1 VVPMRVLVVGANGQL
16 GARCCERLLST
27 GHTVRAVVR
36 ARERGER
43 LASMGADVVV
53 GDLRAPDGLRE
64 HLAGV
69 DAVVITANPV
79 VPRTG
84 DDPDAVEAG
93 LTRLVDGAA
102 TSGVRRVVLA
112 SLPDAGVPNPPRMVV
127 LRRRLEQH
135 VLERLPE
142 SVIPRFPPFMEV
154 WIALV
159 GSSVP
164 LRGEEFAT
172 LGRPSPFLRL
182 FRKATA
188 TLVEDR
194 GLMLVPGS
202 PEIRNA
208 FIAIDDV
215 AEVCVRAVEDP
226 ALGGRIV
233 DVAGPEVLTWRD
245 VAATYQQVLG
255 RSVRILSTPAPV
267 YAAAAAAL
275 RPFATVASYTMAL
288 NHLLATTETN
298 WSNAGGGIRDP
309 REMTTLREFLT
320 AKAALPAELPTVR

>member
-1 VVPMRVLVVGANGQL
+1 VRVLVVGANGQL
-16 GARCCERLLST
+16 GARCCGKLMSS

-36 ARERGER
+36 TSQRGER
-43 LASMGADVVV
+43 VASMGAEVVL
-53 GDLRAPDGLRE
+53 GDLRAPDGLRD

-84 DDPDAVEAG
+84 DDPAAVEAG
-93 LTRLVDGAA
+93 LIRLLDGAA

-112 SLPDAGVPNPPRMVV
+112 SLPDPGVPNPPPMVV
-127 LRRRLEQH
+127 ARRRLEQH
-135 VLERLPE
+135 VLERVPE

-159 GSSVP
+159 GSSIP
-164 LRGEEFAT
+164 LRGEKFAT

-182 FRKATA
+182 YRKGTA
-188 TLVEDR
+188 TVVEDR

-202 PEIRNA
+202 PDIRNA

-215 AEVCVRAVEDP
+215 ADVCVRAVEDP
-226 ALGGRIV
+226 AALGGRIV

-255 RSVRILSTPAPV
+255 RPVRILSTPAPV

-275 RPFATVASYTMAL
+275 RPFATVASNTMAL
-288 NHLLATTETN
+288 NHFIATTETN
-298 WSNAGGGIRDP
+298 WPNAGGGILDP

>member
-1 VVPMRVLVVGANGQL
+1 MRVLVVGANGQL
-16 GARCCERLLST
+16 GARCCGKLLSS

-36 ARERGER
+36 ASQRGER
-43 LASMGADVVV
+43 VASMGAEVVL
-53 GDLRAPDGLRE
+53 GDLRAPDALRE

-84 DDPDAVEAG
+84 DDPAAVEAG
-93 LTRLVDGAA
+93 LTRLLDGAA
-102 TSGVRRVVLA
+102 ASGVRRVVLA
-112 SLPDAGVPNPPRMVV
+112 SLPDTGAPNPPPMVV
-127 LRRRLEQH
+127 ARRRLEQH
-135 VLERLPE
+135 VLERVPG

-159 GSSVP
+159 GSSIP

-182 FRKATA
+182 FRQATA

-215 AEVCVRAVEDP
+215 AEVCVRAVDDP
-226 ALGGRIV
+226 ALAGRVI
-233 DVAGPEVLTWRD
+233 DVGGPEVLTWRD
-245 VAATYQQVLG
+245 VAATYERLL
-255 RSVRILSTPAPV
+255 RRRVRILSTPAVV
-267 YAAAAAAL
+267 YGVAAAGL
-275 RPFATVASYTMAL
+275 RPFASVASNTMSL
-288 NHLLATTETN
+288 NRLLATAETN
-298 WSNAGGGIRDP
+298 WPEGGGGVLDP
-309 REMTTLREFLT
+309 QAMTTVQDFLA
-320 AKAALPAELPTVR
+320 AKLALPPRLPTVP

>member
-1 VVPMRVLVVGANGQL
+1 MRILVVGANGQL
-16 GARCCERLLST
+16 GARCCGKLLSS
-27 GHTVRAVVR
+27 GHSVRAVVR
-36 ARERGER
+36 RSQRGER
-43 LASMGADVVV
+43 VASMGAEVVL

-79 VPRTG
+79 VPRAG
-84 DDPDAVEAG
+84 DDPAAVEAG

-102 TSGVRRVVLA
+102 SSGVRRVVLV
-112 SLPDAGVPNPPRMVV
+112 SLPDPGASNPPPMVV
-127 LRRRLEQH
+127 ARRRLEQH
-135 VLERLPE
+135 VLARVPE

-182 FRKATA
+182 FRKGTA

-215 AEVCVRAVEDP
+215 TEVCVRAVEDP

-245 VAATYQQVLG
+245 VAATYRQVLG
-255 RSVRILSTPAPV
+255 RPVRILSTPAPV
-267 YAAAAAAL
+267 YAAGAAAL
-275 RPFATVASYTMAL
+275 RPFATVASNTMAL
-288 NHLLATTETN
+288 NHLIATTETN
-298 WSNAGGGIRDP
+298 WSNAGGGILDP
-309 REMTTLREFLT
+309 REMTTVDEFLT

>member
-1 VVPMRVLVVGANGQL
+1 MRVLVVGANGQL
-16 GARCCERLLST
+16 GARCCGTLLSS
-27 GHTVRAVVR
+27 GHAVRAVVR
-36 ARERGER
+36 TQERGER
-43 LASMGADVVV
+43 VASMGAEIVL
-53 GDLRAPDGLRE
+53 GDLTAKDGLRE
-64 HLAGV
+64 HLAGM
-69 DAVVITANPV
+69 DAVVITANPG
-79 VPRTG
+79 VPRAG
-84 DDPDAVEAG
+84 DDPADVEAG
-93 LTRLVDGAA
+93 LTRLVDEAA
-102 TSGVRRVVLA
+102 TAGTRRVVLV
-112 SLPDAGVPNPPRMVV
+112 SLPDPGAPDPPPMVV
-127 LRRRLEQH
+127 ARRRLERH
-135 VLERLPE
+135 VLDRVPG

-164 LRGEEFAT
+164 LRGEESAT

-182 FRKATA
+182 FRRGTA

-215 AEVCVRAVEDP
+215 AEVCARAVEDP
-226 ALGGRIV
+226 ALGGRIL

-255 RSVRILSTPAPV
+255 RPIRIVSTPPPV
-267 YAAAAAAL
+267 YAGAAAAL
-275 RPFATVASYTMAL
+275 RPLATVASHTMAL
-288 NHLLATTETN
+288 NHFIATTETN
-298 WSNAGGGIRDP
+298 WSNAGGGVLDP
-309 REMTTLREFLT
+309 REMTTLQEFLT